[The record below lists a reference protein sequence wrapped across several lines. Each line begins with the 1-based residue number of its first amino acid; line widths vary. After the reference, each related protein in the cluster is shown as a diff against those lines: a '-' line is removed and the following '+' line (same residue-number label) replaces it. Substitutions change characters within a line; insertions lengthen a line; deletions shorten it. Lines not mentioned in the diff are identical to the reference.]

1 VGKIGLTPWRGLEKN
16 VHSLAQL
23 FALSAKLAKNPP
35 RTRLDL
41 VTLAEIA
48 GYRALWR
55 RPCDSWE
62 KVRARLC
69 EEYGEDR
76 DFIAVV
82 LAVLWLA
89 DNRESAELA
98 DLVS

>member
-1 VGKIGLTPWRGLEKN
+1 MGKIGLTPWRGLEKN

-62 KVRARLC
+62 KVRARLG

-76 DFIAVV
+76 AFHSSRLGGP
-82 LAVLWLA
+82 LAC
-89 DNRESAELA
+89 
-98 DLVS
+98 